1 MYSLKFRSE
10 GADPKKS
17 RDLVVWFSALG
28 LTVSAANAVDLEK
41 GKTLY
46 SQRCATCHGDTGAGD
61 GPIAASLPPEQK
73 PRNFQE
79 GKYKYA
85 TDDDKFKE
93 LIKKGGAAVGL
104 SMLMPAQ
111 ADLSDDDIESLL
123 VYVHSLKK

>member
-1 MYSLKFRSE
+1 MKI
-10 GADPKKS
+10 
-17 RDLVVWFSALG
+17 RDLVVCFSALG

>member
-1 MYSLKFRSE
+1 MKIRH
-10 GADPKKS
+10 
-17 RDLVVWFSALG
+17 LVICLCALG
-28 LTVSAANAVDLEK
+28 LTVSAAHAVDLEK

-79 GKYKYA
+79 AKYKYA

-104 SMLMPAQ
+104 SMLMPGQ